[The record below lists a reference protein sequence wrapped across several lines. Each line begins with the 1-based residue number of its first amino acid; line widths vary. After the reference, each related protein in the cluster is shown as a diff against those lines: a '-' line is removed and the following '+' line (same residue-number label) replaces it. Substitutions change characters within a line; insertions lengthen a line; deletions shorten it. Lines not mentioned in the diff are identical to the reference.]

1 MLFKVRD
8 LEIKPIRFD
17 HTYAAGEF
25 NFLDEA
31 LTQAGPLR
39 AQGQAEYLDSVAEV
53 HVQGEFQVKLAS
65 ECDRCLEPAGFAVDR
80 KFDLFY
86 RPAKELDAEEEIAL
100 KEDET
105 EIGFYD
111 GEAVELEEI
120 LREQVLLALPVQ
132 KLCRGDC
139 KGLCPSCGVNLNQG
153 QCGCAPVVTATGWGA
168 ALREIKLSSQPK

>member
-17 HTYAAGEF
+17 QSYAAGEM

-39 AQGQAEYLDSVAEV
+39 ASGLVEYLDSVAEI
-53 HVQGEFQVKLAS
+53 HAQGEFQVKLAS
-65 ECDRCLEPAGFAVDR
+65 ECHRCLEHAEFAIDR

-86 RPAKELDAEEEIAL
+86 RPAEALDTEEEIAL
-100 KEDET
+100 KEAET
-105 EIGFYD
+105 EIGFYE
-111 GEAVELEEI
+111 GEGVELEEI

-132 KLCRGDC
+132 RLCREDC
-139 KGLCPSCGVNLNQG
+139 KGLCPSCGVNLNNET
-153 QCGCAPVVTATGWGA
+153 CGCTPVVTATGWGA
-168 ALREIKLSSQPK
+168 ALNKIKLSN